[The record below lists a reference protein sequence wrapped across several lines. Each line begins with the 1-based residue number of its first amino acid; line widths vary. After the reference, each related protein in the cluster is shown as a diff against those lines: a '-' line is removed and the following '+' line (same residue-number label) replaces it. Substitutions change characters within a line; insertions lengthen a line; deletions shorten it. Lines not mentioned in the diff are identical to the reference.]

1 MTDDIARLRSE
12 VYRVMLETKYAYNFT
27 WYGRPIIQMPQD
39 IVAVQEL
46 VLGVKPDLIVETG
59 VARGGSLLLSAS
71 MLELLGRG
79 RVIGIDIDIRDDA
92 RTAIEQHPLAS
103 RIELIEGSSVE
114 DSVVEKVGKQA
125 ESASCTMVLLDSD
138 HTHDHVLAELRAY
151 APLVTTGSY
160 AVVFD
165 TVIEDLPADAF
176 PDRAWGPGNNPR
188 TAVDAYLGETDRFE
202 VDADLEARL
211 LFTAAPG
218 GFLRCV
224 K

>member
-1 MTDDIARLRSE
+1 MTDDIARLRRE
-12 VYRVMLETKYAYNFT
+12 VYRIMLETRYAYNFT
-27 WYGRPIIQMPQD
+27 WYGQPIIQIPQD

-79 RVIGIDIDIRDDA
+79 RVIGIDIDIRDDV

-103 RIELIEGSSVE
+103 RIELFEGSSVE
-114 DSVVEKVGKQA
+114 DSVVEKVREQA
-125 ESASCTMVLLDSD
+125 ESASCTMLLLDSD